1 ENTSSK
7 RPESRE
13 GSAERKGKR
22 FLGDILPQ
30 KHRPRRLHKNCYNA
44 AHAEI
49 SGSGP
54 GAGATLHWFAQVGG
68 QSSLSIDSNAEDAS
82 QASKDREE
90 KLRYARDRQN
100 EERQRKIEELRAQAE
115 AAQRYRE
122 QKEEERRRR
131 IEEIRVRDTEK
142 RHQVEERKK
151 AIVEAEKERR
161 EYILK
166 KNQERESRIETKK
179 RDRNSIGFAFGSS
192 TPRLLD
198 VPADYGLVSPS
209 AFWGQRRSTSISN
222 VAGATLSRRSSERE
236 LADSGAKK
244 RASSSTDRHDDHRR
258 KSSSMYEVFNWGYSN
273 DEPPKRF
280 SLSIAGSEINIDGP
294 AAPPTAPACKQ
305 TTAHRPTTTTTTT
318 TRTGNTSATTT
329 ITTTGH
335 NNYNSYNSYRKEDI
349 VDTSPMV
356 FRSVYR
362 RKTDLMP
369 TIPSPRDGHYGSRGS
384 LSTTPARTPGRAY
397 SMNRLDQLAQPI
409 RRHGEHVRA
418 ILERE
423 RRERELE
430 MLDETSSLGGG
441 RRSASGSARNRRAG
455 SAGSGSSSAAGNMS
469 RSMTHLAG
477 GGAARGKYSLGG
489 GISTSFRPLGSGAG
503 GQRDSTSKSMSQ
515 ISSWSVYGSTTS
527 TTPQP
532 PNHNLHR
539 QSTLGLQ
546 TAATKKYLQS
556 SFASASASSASFR
569 SYANPKT
576 SGRGQQQQYAISTN
590 PHRFLDLDPN
600 SLLLMNSASLLVNAG
615 SRSGNATPGGHFNSR
630 PGSAMSNST
639 NMSNSGLVNRR
650 PATAP
655 RKPRPASIAGTGMS
669 LEEINKL
676 KKEQKP
682 PVKTT
687 AASPSAQTTPK
698 RTPNLMSTS
707 LIVTSSSTRLSSAE
721 KKTPSKRE
729 PLVPPK
735 AASASKALPSRTA
748 SSERI
753 SRLSKEPKSKDTS
766 AMTRS
771 MIVTSSSSSA
781 TTTTTTKAVPATAPA
796 PAPAAAPATV
806 AAPAPEQNGVAK
818 EAEKTVP
825 EVPAPT
831 EAPPAAAPVSKAEKE
846 ALNSVRTEEV
856 VRQDEPV
863 PMVQAAVVPEAVNT
877 EEKADEGTEK
887 EAPTKAQEPAV
898 VSKQS
903 RSKENSEVR
912 ELTPPEGADL
922 MTASMMA
929 RKITTEEEAKAALAE
944 RRRLAREE
952 AERQAELERQRLEA
966 ERLAELKAQE
976 EEAERQRLFEEESM
990 RLAEEQRRGEEERL
1004 RKAIE
1009 VSAGDSQQGGK
1020 ESNSINEML
1029 LQEAQQREE
1038 EEQRKRDDEERQ
1050 RVEREEAE
1058 KKAKE
1063 EAEKQRVEVAERLK
1077 REEKEREER
1086 RKRVEA
1092 IMSRTRKG
1100 GAATTPSK
1108 DANDKAATAAA
1119 PANSSSSNSE
1129 TGSGSNSSN
1138 NSAGG
1143 SPSAADAT
1151 PAPTATPAATETASH
1166 PPNSQAMYEQTVLDK
1181 ENSLINSFSTMIID
1195 ENAKNLQQGG
1205 YGKLLADFEGS
1216 SPVPA
1221 VANGNGHIESVNNKN
1236 DINLLQDAVAPVA
1249 TQLIDLSIESQD
1261 LHLNNNNSLLTNTA
1275 TTLVTADSHENK
1287 GKFDY

>member
-1 ENTSSK
+1 MASLGVQHENISTNPEVENTPSK
-7 RPESRE
+7 RAESRE
-13 GSAERKGKR
+13 GSAERK
-22 FLGDILPQ
+22 
-30 KHRPRRLHKNCYNA
+30 
-44 AHAEI
+44 AHALAPAKI
-49 SGSGP
+49 TGCS
-54 GAGATLHWFAQVGG
+54 AGATLHWFAQVGG
-68 QSSLSIDSNAEDAS
+68 PISASEDDS

-90 KLRYARDRQN
+90 KLKYARDRQN
-100 EERQRKIEELRAQAE
+100 EERHRKIEELRAQAE

-131 IEEIRVRDTEK
+131 IEEIRTRDTEK

-151 AIVEAEKERR
+151 AIYEAEKERR

-166 KNQERESRIETKK
+166 KNQERESRIEVKK

-222 VAGATLSRRSSERE
+222 VAGASLTRRSSERE

-244 RASSSTDRHDDHRR
+244 RASSSTDRQDDHRR

-294 AAPPTAPACKQ
+294 ANPNPPPTSKQ
-305 TTAHRPTTTTTTT
+305 TANAHRPTNLTRTTATATTSTTT
-318 TRTGNTSATTT
+318 A
-329 ITTTGH
+329 GH
-335 NNYNSYNSYRKEDI
+335 NNNNFNNHNSYRKEDS
-349 VDTSPMV
+349 VDSSPMV

-409 RRHGEHVRA
+409 RRNGEHMRA

-430 MLDETSSLGGG
+430 MLDETASLGGG
-441 RRSASGSARNRRAG
+441 VGGRRQASARARRAG
-455 SAGSGSSSAAGNMS
+455 SAGSGSSSAAGIMS

-477 GGAARGKYSLGG
+477 GGGGSQQRERGKYSLGG
-489 GISTSFRPLGSGAG
+489 GISTSFRPLASGAG
-503 GQRDSTSKSMSQ
+503 GQRESTSKSMTQ
-515 ISSWSVYGSTTS
+515 ISSWSVYGSTTMA
-527 TTPQP
+527 P
-532 PNHNLHR
+532 PNQHLHHLR

-556 SFASASASSASFR
+556 SFASASSFNSASFR
-569 SYANPKT
+569 ANGAT
-576 SGRGQQQQYAISTN
+576 GRGRQQQYAISTTN
-590 PHRFLDLDPN
+590 PYHHHHRFLDLDPN

-615 SRSGNATPGGHFNSR
+615 SRSGNATPGGHFNSSR
-630 PGSAMSNST
+630 PGSAMSTST
-639 NMSNSGLVNRR
+639 NMSTSGMVPRR

-676 KKEQKP
+676 KRDQKP

-698 RTPNLMSTS
+698 RTANLMSTS
-707 LIVTSSSTRLSSAE
+707 LIVTSSSSRLSSAE

-729 PLVPPK
+729 PPAPK

-753 SRLSKEPKSKDTS
+753 SRLSKEPKGKDNS

-771 MIVTSSSSSA
+771 MIVTSSSS
-781 TTTTTTKAVPATAPA
+781 TTTITKSAPA
-796 PAPAAAPATV
+796 PA

-818 EAEKTVP
+818 EAEKTP
-825 EVPAPT
+825 AEVPVPT
-831 EAPPAAAPVSKAEKE
+831 EEAPAPAAPAVPLVSKAEKE
-846 ALNSVRTEEV
+846 ALNSEKTEEQV
-856 VRQDEPV
+856 ARQEEEQQQQTLLVEPV
-863 PMVQAAVVPEAVNT
+863 PEALVTSVNV
-877 EEKADEGTEK
+877 EEKSDEGTEK
-887 EAPTKAQEPAV
+887 E
-898 VSKQS
+898 VSKPQENQAAPKKPS

-929 RKITTEEEAKAALAE
+929 KKITTEEEAKAALAE

-966 ERLAELKAQE
+966 ERLAEIKAQE
-976 EEAERQRLFEEESM
+976 EEAERQRLFEEEST

-1009 VSAGDSQQGGK
+1009 
-1020 ESNSINEML
+1020 
-1029 LQEAQQREE
+1029 EAQQREE
-1038 EEQRKRDDEERQ
+1038 EEKRKREDEEKQ

-1092 IMSRTRKG
+1092 IMLRTRKG

-1108 DANDKAATAAA
+1108 EANDKAAPAA
-1119 PANSSSSNSE
+1119 PAPENNDSSNSSSV
-1129 TGSGSNSSN
+1129 TGSSN
-1138 NSAGG
+1138 NSAEG
-1143 SPSAADAT
+1143 SPSTADST
-1151 PAPTATPAATETASH
+1151 PAPAATETVQQE
-1166 PPNSQAMYEQTVLDK
+1166 PPNSQAMYEQSVLDK

-1195 ENAKNLQQGG
+1195 ENAKNLQQVSN
-1205 YGKLLADFEGS
+1205 GKLLVDFEGTNT
-1216 SPVPA
+1216 VPA
-1221 VANGNGHIESVNNKN
+1221 VANGNGHIENVNNKN
-1236 DINLLQDAVAPVA
+1236 DINLLQDVVAPVA
-1249 TQLIDLSIESQD
+1249 SQLIDLSIESQD
-1261 LHLNNNNSLLTNTA
+1261 LHLNNNNSLLTSTA
-1275 TTLVTADSHENK
+1275 ATTTLVTADSHENK
-1287 GKFDY
+1287 DISLL

>member
-1 ENTSSK
+1 MASLGGQHENISNNPEVENTSK

-13 GSAERKGKR
+13 GSAERK
-22 FLGDILPQ
+22 
-30 KHRPRRLHKNCYNA
+30 
-44 AHAEI
+44 AHALAPEKI
-49 SGSGP
+49 SNCS
-54 GAGATLHWFAQVGG
+54 AGATLHWFAQVGG
-68 QSSLSIDSNAEDAS
+68 QIGAKEDDS
-82 QASKDREE
+82 QDREE
-90 KLRYARDRQN
+90 KLKYARDRQN
-100 EERQRKIEELRAQAE
+100 EERHRKIEELRAQAE

-142 RHQVEERKK
+142 RHQVAERKK
-151 AIVEAEKERR
+151 TIFEAEKERR

-166 KNQERESRIETKK
+166 KNQERESRIEVKR

-222 VAGATLSRRSSERE
+222 VAGASLSRRSSERE

-244 RASSSTDRHDDHRR
+244 RASSSTDRQ
-258 KSSSMYEVFNWGYSN
+258 
-273 DEPPKRF
+273 DED
-280 SLSIAGSEINIDGP
+280 S
-294 AAPPTAPACKQ
+294 
-305 TTAHRPTTTTTTT
+305 
-318 TRTGNTSATTT
+318 
-329 ITTTGH
+329 
-335 NNYNSYNSYRKEDI
+335 

-369 TIPSPRDGHYGSRGS
+369 TIPSPRDGHYGSRSS

-409 RRHGEHVRA
+409 RRNGEHMRA

-430 MLDETSSLGGG
+430 MLDETASLGGG
-441 RRSASGSARNRRAG
+441 GRRGTAARARRAG
-455 SAGSGSSSAAGNMS
+455 SAGSGSSSAAGIMS

-477 GGAARGKYSLGG
+477 GGGGQRERGKYSLGG
-489 GISTSFRPLGSGAG
+489 GISTSFRPLASGAG
-503 GQRDSTSKSMSQ
+503 GQRD
-515 ISSWSVYGSTTS
+515 TTS
-527 TTPQP
+527 
-532 PNHNLHR
+532 
-539 QSTLGLQ
+539 
-546 TAATKKYLQS
+546 
-556 SFASASASSASFR
+556 
-569 SYANPKT
+569 
-576 SGRGQQQQYAISTN
+576 
-590 PHRFLDLDPN
+590 
-600 SLLLMNSASLLVNAG
+600 
-615 SRSGNATPGGHFNSR
+615 SRSGNATPGGHFNSSR
-630 PGSAMSNST
+630 PGSAMSTST
-639 NMSNSGLVNRR
+639 NMSTSGLVPRR

-669 LEEINKL
+669 LDEINKL
-676 KKEQKP
+676 KSQKP

-698 RTPNLMSTS
+698 RTANLMSTS
-707 LIVTSSSTRLSSAE
+707 LIVTSSSSRLSSAE

-729 PLVPPK
+729 PPVPK

-753 SRLSKEPKSKDTS
+753 SRLTKEPKTKDNS

-771 MIVTSSSSSA
+771 MIVTSSNS
-781 TTTTTTKAVPATAPA
+781 TITPKAAPAQAAPA
-796 PAPAAAPATV
+796 PVSAT
-806 AAPAPEQNGVAK
+806 APEQNGVAK
-818 EAEKTVP
+818 EVEKTPAEVPVP
-825 EVPAPT
+825 EAAVPT
-831 EAPPAAAPVSKAEKE
+831 EAPVVVPSVSKAEKE
-846 ALNSVRTEEV
+846 ALNSEKTEEV
-856 VRQDEPV
+856 ARQEEEQTLLVEPV
-863 PMVQAAVVPEAVNT
+863 PEALITSVNV
-877 EEKADEGTEK
+877 EEKSDEGTEK
-887 EAPTKAQEPAV
+887 ETPKAQEQAAP
-898 VSKQS
+898 KKPS

-929 RKITTEEEAKAALAE
+929 KKITTEEEAKAALAE

-966 ERLAELKAQE
+966 ERLAEIKAQE
-976 EEAERQRLFEEESM
+976 EEAERQRLFEEEST

-1009 VSAGDSQQGGK
+1009 
-1020 ESNSINEML
+1020 
-1029 LQEAQQREE
+1029 EAQQREE
-1038 EEQRKRDDEERQ
+1038 EEKRKREDEEKQ

-1092 IMSRTRKG
+1092 IMLRTRKG

-1108 DANDKAATAAA
+1108 DANDKAAPAAAA
-1119 PANSSSSNSE
+1119 PENNGSSNSSI
-1129 TGSGSNSSN
+1129 GGSSN
-1138 NSAGG
+1138 NSAEG
-1143 SPSAADAT
+1143 SPSTADST
-1151 PAPTATPAATETASH
+1151 PAPTATETVQE
-1166 PPNSQAMYEQTVLDK
+1166 PPNSQAMYEQSVLDK

-1195 ENAKNLQQGG
+1195 ENAKNLQQVTN
-1205 YGKLLADFEGS
+1205 GKLLVDFEGTNT
-1216 SPVPA
+1216 VPA
-1221 VANGNGHIESVNNKN
+1221 VANGNGHIENVNNKN

-1261 LHLNNNNSLLTNTA
+1261 LHLNNNNSLLTSTA
-1275 TTLVTADSHENK
+1275 ATTTLVTADSHENK
-1287 GKFDY
+1287 DISLL

>member
-1 ENTSSK
+1 MASLGGQHGNISTNPEVENTAK

-13 GSAERKGKR
+13 GSAERK
-22 FLGDILPQ
+22 
-30 KHRPRRLHKNCYNA
+30 
-44 AHAEI
+44 AHAFAPAKI
-49 SGSGP
+49 SGCS
-54 GAGATLHWFAQVGG
+54 AGATLHWFAQVGG
-68 QSSLSIDSNAEDAS
+68 QISASEDDS

-90 KLRYARDRQN
+90 KLKYARDRQN
-100 EERQRKIEELRAQAE
+100 EERHRKIEELRAQAE

-131 IEEIRVRDTEK
+131 IEEIRTRDTEK

-151 AIVEAEKERR
+151 AIFEAEKERR

-166 KNQERESRIETKK
+166 KNQERESRIEVKK

-222 VAGATLSRRSSERE
+222 VAGASLTRRSSERE

-244 RASSSTDRHDDHRR
+244 RASSSTDRQDDHRR

-294 AAPPTAPACKQ
+294 ANPHPPPTSKQ
-305 TTAHRPTTTTTTT
+305 TANAHRPTNLTTTTATSTT
-318 TRTGNTSATTT
+318 TA
-329 ITTTGH
+329 GH
-335 NNYNSYNSYRKEDI
+335 NNFNNHNPYRKEDS
-349 VDTSPMV
+349 VDSSPMV

-384 LSTTPARTPGRAY
+384 LCTTPARTPGRAY

-409 RRHGEHVRA
+409 RRNGEHMRA

-430 MLDETSSLGGG
+430 MLDETASLGGG
-441 RRSASGSARNRRAG
+441 GGRRGAGSSARARRAG
-455 SAGSGSSSAAGNMS
+455 SAGSGSSSAAGIMS

-477 GGAARGKYSLGG
+477 GGGQRERVKYSLGG
-489 GISTSFRPLGSGAG
+489 GISTSFRPLASGAG
-503 GQRDSTSKSMSQ
+503 GQRDSTSKSMTQ
-515 ISSWSVYGSTTS
+515 ISSWSVYGSTA
-527 TTPQP
+527 PQQPP
-532 PNHNLHR
+532 PNHLHHLR

-556 SFASASASSASFR
+556 SFASASSFNSASFR
-569 SYANPKT
+569 ANAT
-576 SGRGQQQQYAISTN
+576 GRGRQQQYAISTN

-615 SRSGNATPGGHFNSR
+615 SRSGNATPGGHFNSSR
-630 PGSAMSNST
+630 PGSAMSTST
-639 NMSNSGLVNRR
+639 NMSTSGLVPRR

-676 KKEQKP
+676 KRDQKP

-698 RTPNLMSTS
+698 RTANLMSTS
-707 LIVTSSSTRLSSAE
+707 LIVTSSSSRLSSAE

-729 PLVPPK
+729 PPVPK

-753 SRLSKEPKSKDTS
+753 SRLTKEPKTKDTS

-771 MIVTSSSSSA
+771 MIVTSSSTS
-781 TTTTTTKAVPATAPA
+781 TITKPTPAPVAPA
-796 PAPAAAPATV
+796 SAPV
-806 AAPAPEQNGVAK
+806 PEQNGVAK
-818 EAEKTVP
+818 EVEKTP
-825 EVPAPT
+825 G
-831 EAPPAAAPVSKAEKE
+831 
-846 ALNSVRTEEV
+846 
-856 VRQDEPV
+856 DEPV
-863 PMVQAAVVPEAVNT
+863 PEAVVPT
-877 EEKADEGTEK
+877 
-887 EAPTKAQEPAV
+887 
-898 VSKQS
+898 
-903 RSKENSEVR
+903 
-912 ELTPPEGADL
+912 GADL

-929 RKITTEEEAKAALAE
+929 KKITTEEEAKAALAE

-966 ERLAELKAQE
+966 ERLAEIKAQE
-976 EEAERQRLFEEESM
+976 EEAERQRLFEEEST

-1004 RKAIE
+1004 RKPIE
-1009 VSAGDSQQGGK
+1009 
-1020 ESNSINEML
+1020 
-1029 LQEAQQREE
+1029 EAQQREE
-1038 EEQRKRDDEERQ
+1038 EEKRRREEEEKQ

-1092 IMSRTRKG
+1092 IMLRTRKG

-1108 DANDKAATAAA
+1108 DANDKAAPAA
-1119 PANSSSSNSE
+1119 PAPENNSSSNSSV
-1129 TGSGSNSSN
+1129 TGSSN
-1138 NSAGG
+1138 NSAEG
-1143 SPSAADAT
+1143 SPSTADST
-1151 PAPTATPAATETASH
+1151 PAPTATDTVQEA
-1166 PPNSQAMYEQTVLDK
+1166 PNSQAMYEQSVLDK

-1195 ENAKNLQQGG
+1195 ENAKNLQQVSN
-1205 YGKLLADFEGS
+1205 GKLLVDFES
-1216 SPVPA
+1216 TNTVPA
-1221 VANGNGHIESVNNKN
+1221 VANGNGHIENVNNKN
-1236 DINLLQDAVAPVA
+1236 DINLLQDVVAPVA

-1261 LHLNNNNSLLTNTA
+1261 LHLNNNNSLLTSTA
-1275 TTLVTADSHENK
+1275 ATTTLVTADSHENK
-1287 GKFDY
+1287 DISLL

>member
-1 ENTSSK
+1 MASLGGQHENISNNPEVENTSK
-7 RPESRE
+7 RSESRE
-13 GSAERKGKR
+13 GSAERK
-22 FLGDILPQ
+22 
-30 KHRPRRLHKNCYNA
+30 
-44 AHAEI
+44 AHALAPEKI
-49 SGSGP
+49 SNCS
-54 GAGATLHWFAQVGG
+54 AGATLHWFAQVGG
-68 QSSLSIDSNAEDAS
+68 QIGAKEDDS

-90 KLRYARDRQN
+90 KLKYARDRQN
-100 EERQRKIEELRAQAE
+100 EERHRKIEELRAQAE

-151 AIVEAEKERR
+151 AIFEAEKERR

-166 KNQERESRIETKK
+166 KNQERESRIEVKR

-222 VAGATLSRRSSERE
+222 VAGASLSRRSSERE

-244 RASSSTDRHDDHRR
+244 RASSSTDRQ
-258 KSSSMYEVFNWGYSN
+258 
-273 DEPPKRF
+273 DED
-280 SLSIAGSEINIDGP
+280 S
-294 AAPPTAPACKQ
+294 
-305 TTAHRPTTTTTTT
+305 
-318 TRTGNTSATTT
+318 
-329 ITTTGH
+329 
-335 NNYNSYNSYRKEDI
+335 

-369 TIPSPRDGHYGSRGS
+369 TIPSPRDGHYGSRSS

-409 RRHGEHVRA
+409 RRNGEHMRA

-430 MLDETSSLGGG
+430 MLDETASLGGG
-441 RRSASGSARNRRAG
+441 GRRGTAAARARRAG
-455 SAGSGSSSAAGNMS
+455 SAGSGSSTAAGIMS

-477 GGAARGKYSLGG
+477 GGGGQRERGKYSLGG
-489 GISTSFRPLGSGAG
+489 GISTSFRPLASGAG
-503 GQRDSTSKSMSQ
+503 GQRDSTSKSMTQ
-515 ISSWSVYGSTTS
+515 ISSWSVYGSTA
-527 TTPQP
+527 P
-532 PNHNLHR
+532 PNHQMHHLR

-556 SFASASASSASFR
+556 SFASASASSFNSASFR
-569 SYANPKT
+569 ANWAT
-576 SGRGQQQQYAISTN
+576 GRGQQQQYAISTN

-615 SRSGNATPGGHFNSR
+615 SRSGNATPGGHFNSSR
-630 PGSAMSNST
+630 PGSAMSTST
-639 NMSNSGLVNRR
+639 NMSTSGLVPRR

-676 KKEQKP
+676 KRDQKP

-698 RTPNLMSTS
+698 RTANLMSTS
-707 LIVTSSSTRLSSAE
+707 LIVTSSSSRLSSAE

-729 PLVPPK
+729 PPVPK

-753 SRLSKEPKSKDTS
+753 SRLSKEPKTKDNS

-771 MIVTSSSSSA
+771 MIVTSSSS
-781 TTTTTTKAVPATAPA
+781 TTTTTKAAPA
-796 PAPAAAPATV
+796 PAPAPAPV
-806 AAPAPEQNGVAK
+806 PVSAPAPEQNGMAK
-818 EAEKTVP
+818 EVLLEKTAAEEPVP
-825 EVPAPT
+825 EAAPVPI
-831 EAPPAAAPVSKAEKE
+831 EAPVAVPSVSKAEKE
-846 ALNSVRTEEV
+846 ALNSEKTEEV
-856 VRQDEPV
+856 VRQVEEEQTLLVEPV
-863 PMVQAAVVPEAVNT
+863 PEALIASINV
-877 EEKADEGTEK
+877 EEKSDEGTEK
-887 EAPTKAQEPAV
+887 ETAKAQEQAAP
-898 VSKQS
+898 KKPS

-929 RKITTEEEAKAALAE
+929 KKITTEEEAKAALAE

-966 ERLAELKAQE
+966 ERLAEIKAQE
-976 EEAERQRLFEEESM
+976 EEAERQRLFEEEST

-1009 VSAGDSQQGGK
+1009 
-1020 ESNSINEML
+1020 
-1029 LQEAQQREE
+1029 EAQQREE
-1038 EEQRKRDDEERQ
+1038 EEKRKREDEEKQ

-1092 IMSRTRKG
+1092 IMLRTRKG

-1108 DANDKAATAAA
+1108 DANDKAAPAASA
-1119 PANSSSSNSE
+1119 PENNSSSNSSV
-1129 TGSGSNSSN
+1129 SGSSN
-1138 NSAGG
+1138 NSAEG
-1143 SPSAADAT
+1143 SPSTADST
-1151 PAPTATPAATETASH
+1151 PAPTATETETVQE
-1166 PPNSQAMYEQTVLDK
+1166 PPNSQAMYEQSVLDK

-1195 ENAKNLQQGG
+1195 ENAKNLQQVSN
-1205 YGKLLADFEGS
+1205 GKLLVDFEGTNT
-1216 SPVPA
+1216 VPA
-1221 VANGNGHIESVNNKN
+1221 VANGNGHIENVNNKN
-1236 DINLLQDAVAPVA
+1236 DINLLQDAVGPVA

-1261 LHLNNNNSLLTNTA
+1261 LHLNNNNSLLTSTA
-1275 TTLVTADSHENK
+1275 ATTTLVTADSHENK
-1287 GKFDY
+1287 DISLL

>member
-1 ENTSSK
+1 MASLGGQHGNISTNPEVENTAK

-13 GSAERKGKR
+13 GSAERK
-22 FLGDILPQ
+22 
-30 KHRPRRLHKNCYNA
+30 
-44 AHAEI
+44 AHAFAPAKI
-49 SGSGP
+49 SGCS
-54 GAGATLHWFAQVGG
+54 AGATLHWFAQVGG
-68 QSSLSIDSNAEDAS
+68 QISASEDDS

-90 KLRYARDRQN
+90 KLKYARDRQN
-100 EERQRKIEELRAQAE
+100 EERHRKIEELRAQAE

-131 IEEIRVRDTEK
+131 IEEIRTRDTEK

-151 AIVEAEKERR
+151 AIFEAEKERR

-166 KNQERESRIETKK
+166 KNQERESRIEVKK

-222 VAGATLSRRSSERE
+222 VAGASLTRRSSERE

-244 RASSSTDRHDDHRR
+244 RASSSTDRQD
-258 KSSSMYEVFNWGYSN
+258 
-273 DEPPKRF
+273 
-280 SLSIAGSEINIDGP
+280 
-294 AAPPTAPACKQ
+294 
-305 TTAHRPTTTTTTT
+305 
-318 TRTGNTSATTT
+318 
-329 ITTTGH
+329 
-335 NNYNSYNSYRKEDI
+335 
-349 VDTSPMV
+349 
-356 FRSVYR
+356 
-362 RKTDLMP
+362 
-369 TIPSPRDGHYGSRGS
+369 
-384 LSTTPARTPGRAY
+384 GRAY

-409 RRHGEHVRA
+409 RRNGEHMRA

-430 MLDETSSLGGG
+430 MLDETASLGGG
-441 RRSASGSARNRRAG
+441 GGRRGAGSSARARRAG
-455 SAGSGSSSAAGNMS
+455 SAGSGSSSAAGIMS

-477 GGAARGKYSLGG
+477 GGGQRERGKYSLGG
-489 GISTSFRPLGSGAG
+489 GISTSFRPLASGAG
-503 GQRDSTSKSMSQ
+503 GQRDSTSKSMTQ
-515 ISSWSVYGSTTS
+515 ISSWSVYGSTA
-527 TTPQP
+527 PQQPP
-532 PNHNLHR
+532 PNHLHHLR

-556 SFASASASSASFR
+556 SFASASSFNSASFR
-569 SYANPKT
+569 ANAT
-576 SGRGQQQQYAISTN
+576 GRGRQQQYAISTN

-615 SRSGNATPGGHFNSR
+615 SRSGNATPGGHFNSSR
-630 PGSAMSNST
+630 PGSAMSTST
-639 NMSNSGLVNRR
+639 NMSTSGLVPRR

-676 KKEQKP
+676 KRDQKP

-698 RTPNLMSTS
+698 RTANLMSTS
-707 LIVTSSSTRLSSAE
+707 LIVTSSSSRLSSAE

-729 PLVPPK
+729 PPVPK

-753 SRLSKEPKSKDTS
+753 SRLTKEPKTKDTS

-771 MIVTSSSSSA
+771 MIVTSSSTS
-781 TTTTTTKAVPATAPA
+781 TITKPTPAPVAPA
-796 PAPAAAPATV
+796 SAPV
-806 AAPAPEQNGVAK
+806 PEQNGVAK
-818 EAEKTVP
+818 EVEKTPADEPVP
-825 EVPAPT
+825 EAEVPT
-831 EAPPAAAPVSKAEKE
+831 EAPVAVPSVSKAEKE
-846 ALNSVRTEEV
+846 ALNTEKTEEGARQEEEQTLV
-856 VRQDEPV
+856 VES
-863 PMVQAAVVPEAVNT
+863 VPEALVTSVNV
-877 EEKADEGTEK
+877 EEKSDEGTEK
-887 EAPTKAQEPAV
+887 EVPKAQEQAAP
-898 VSKQS
+898 KKPS

-929 RKITTEEEAKAALAE
+929 KKITTEEEAKAALAE

-966 ERLAELKAQE
+966 ERLAEIKAQE
-976 EEAERQRLFEEESM
+976 EEAERQRLFEEEST

-1009 VSAGDSQQGGK
+1009 
-1020 ESNSINEML
+1020 
-1029 LQEAQQREE
+1029 EAQQREE
-1038 EEQRKRDDEERQ
+1038 EEKRRREEEEKQ

-1092 IMSRTRKG
+1092 IMLRTRKG

-1108 DANDKAATAAA
+1108 DANDKAAPAA
-1119 PANSSSSNSE
+1119 PAPENNSSSNSSV
-1129 TGSGSNSSN
+1129 TGSSN
-1138 NSAGG
+1138 NSAEG
-1143 SPSAADAT
+1143 SPSTADST
-1151 PAPTATPAATETASH
+1151 PAPTATETVQEA
-1166 PPNSQAMYEQTVLDK
+1166 PNSQAMYEQSVLDK

-1195 ENAKNLQQGG
+1195 ENAKNLQQVSN
-1205 YGKLLADFEGS
+1205 GKLLVDFES
-1216 SPVPA
+1216 TNTVPA
-1221 VANGNGHIESVNNKN
+1221 VANGNGHIENVNNKN
-1236 DINLLQDAVAPVA
+1236 DINLLQDVVAPVA

-1261 LHLNNNNSLLTNTA
+1261 LHLNNNNSLLTSTA
-1275 TTLVTADSHENK
+1275 ATTTLVTADSHENK
-1287 GKFDY
+1287 DISLL

>member
-1 ENTSSK
+1 MASLGVQHENISNNPEVENTSK
-7 RPESRE
+7 RTESRE
-13 GSAERKGKR
+13 GSAERK
-22 FLGDILPQ
+22 
-30 KHRPRRLHKNCYNA
+30 
-44 AHAEI
+44 AHALAPAKI
-49 SGSGP
+49 TGCS
-54 GAGATLHWFAQVGG
+54 AGATLHWFAQVGG
-68 QSSLSIDSNAEDAS
+68 QFSASEDDS

-90 KLRYARDRQN
+90 KLKYARDRQN
-100 EERQRKIEELRAQAE
+100 EERHRKIEELRAQAE

-142 RHQVEERKK
+142 RHQVEERKR
-151 AIVEAEKERR
+151 AIFEAEKERR

-166 KNQERESRIETKK
+166 KNQERESRIEVKK

-222 VAGATLSRRSSERE
+222 VAGASLTRRSSERE

-244 RASSSTDRHDDHRR
+244 RASSSTDRQDDHRR

-294 AAPPTAPACKQ
+294 ANPNTPPTSKQ
-305 TTAHRPTTTTTTT
+305 TANAHRPTNLTTTTATSTT
-318 TRTGNTSATTT
+318 TA
-329 ITTTGH
+329 GH
-335 NNYNSYNSYRKEDI
+335 NNFNNHNSYRKEDS
-349 VDTSPMV
+349 VDSSPMV

-409 RRHGEHVRA
+409 RRNGEHMRA

-430 MLDETSSLGGG
+430 MLDETASLGGG
-441 RRSASGSARNRRAG
+441 GGRRGAAASARARRAG
-455 SAGSGSSSAAGNMS
+455 SAGSGSSSAAGIMS

-477 GGAARGKYSLGG
+477 GGGGQRERGKYSLGG
-489 GISTSFRPLGSGAG
+489 GISTSFRPLASGAG
-503 GQRDSTSKSMSQ
+503 GQRDTTSKSMTQ
-515 ISSWSVYGSTTS
+515 ISSWSVYGSTA
-527 TTPQP
+527 PQQP
-532 PNHNLHR
+532 TPNHLHHLR

-556 SFASASASSASFR
+556 SFASASSFNSASFR
-569 SYANPKT
+569 ANAT
-576 SGRGQQQQYAISTN
+576 GRGQQQQYAISTN

-615 SRSGNATPGGHFNSR
+615 SRSGNATPGGHFNSSR
-630 PGSAMSNST
+630 PGSAMSTST
-639 NMSNSGLVNRR
+639 NMSTSGMVPRR

-669 LEEINKL
+669 LDEINKL
-676 KKEQKP
+676 KRDQKP
-682 PVKTT
+682 PLKAA

-698 RTPNLMSTS
+698 RTANLMSTS
-707 LIVTSSSTRLSSAE
+707 LIVTSSSSRLSSAE

-729 PLVPPK
+729 PPVPK

-753 SRLSKEPKSKDTS
+753 SRLSKEPKTKDTS
-766 AMTRS
+766 AMSRS
-771 MIVTSSSSSA
+771 MIVSSSS
-781 TTTTTTKAVPATAPA
+781 TTTITKVAPA
-796 PAPAAAPATV
+796 PAVPAAV

-818 EAEKTVP
+818 EAEKTP
-825 EVPAPT
+825 AEVPVPAVAAVPTAAPV
-831 EAPPAAAPVSKAEKE
+831 AVPPVSKAEKE
-846 ALNSVRTEEV
+846 ALNSEKTEEV
-856 VRQDEPV
+856 ARQEEEATLVVEPV
-863 PMVQAAVVPEAVNT
+863 PETLVTSVNV
-877 EEKADEGTEK
+877 EEKSDEGTEK
-887 EAPTKAQEPAV
+887 EAPKTQEQAV
-898 VSKQS
+898 PKKPS

-929 RKITTEEEAKAALAE
+929 KKITTEEEAKAALAE

-966 ERLAELKAQE
+966 ERLAEIKAQE
-976 EEAERQRLFEEESM
+976 EEAERQRLFEEEST

-1009 VSAGDSQQGGK
+1009 
-1020 ESNSINEML
+1020 
-1029 LQEAQQREE
+1029 EAQQREE
-1038 EEQRKRDDEERQ
+1038 EERRKREDEEKQ

-1092 IMSRTRKG
+1092 IMLRTRKG

-1108 DANDKAATAAA
+1108 DANDKAAPAA
-1119 PANSSSSNSE
+1119 PAAENNSSSNSSV
-1129 TGSGSNSSN
+1129 TGSSN
-1138 NSAGG
+1138 NSAEG
-1143 SPSAADAT
+1143 SPSAADST
-1151 PAPTATPAATETASH
+1151 PAPAPVATETVQE
-1166 PPNSQAMYEQTVLDK
+1166 PPNSQAMYEQSVLDK

-1195 ENAKNLQQGG
+1195 ENAKNLQQVSN
-1205 YGKLLADFEGS
+1205 GKLLVDFEGTNT
-1216 SPVPA
+1216 VPA
-1221 VANGNGHIESVNNKN
+1221 VANGNGHIENVNNKN

-1249 TQLIDLSIESQD
+1249 SQLIDLSIESQD
-1261 LHLNNNNSLLTNTA
+1261 LHLNNNNSLLTSTA
-1275 TTLVTADSHENK
+1275 ATTTLVTADSHENK
-1287 GKFDY
+1287 DISLL

>member
-1 ENTSSK
+1 MASLGGQHGNISTNPEVENTAK

-13 GSAERKGKR
+13 GSAERK
-22 FLGDILPQ
+22 
-30 KHRPRRLHKNCYNA
+30 
-44 AHAEI
+44 AHAFAPAKI
-49 SGSGP
+49 SGCS
-54 GAGATLHWFAQVGG
+54 AGATLHWFAQVGG
-68 QSSLSIDSNAEDAS
+68 QISASEDDS

-90 KLRYARDRQN
+90 KLKYARDRQN
-100 EERQRKIEELRAQAE
+100 EERHRKIEELRAQAE

-131 IEEIRVRDTEK
+131 IEEIRTRDTEK

-151 AIVEAEKERR
+151 AIFEAEKERR

-166 KNQERESRIETKK
+166 KNQERESRIEVKK

-222 VAGATLSRRSSERE
+222 VAGASLTRRSSERE

-244 RASSSTDRHDDHRR
+244 RASSSTDRQ
-258 KSSSMYEVFNWGYSN
+258 
-273 DEPPKRF
+273 DED
-280 SLSIAGSEINIDGP
+280 S
-294 AAPPTAPACKQ
+294 
-305 TTAHRPTTTTTTT
+305 
-318 TRTGNTSATTT
+318 
-329 ITTTGH
+329 
-335 NNYNSYNSYRKEDI
+335 
-349 VDTSPMV
+349 VDSSPMV

-384 LSTTPARTPGRAY
+384 LSSTPARTPGRAY

-409 RRHGEHVRA
+409 RRNGEHMRA

-430 MLDETSSLGGG
+430 MLDETASLGGG
-441 RRSASGSARNRRAG
+441 GGRRGAGSSARARRAG
-455 SAGSGSSSAAGNMS
+455 SAGSGSSSAAGIMS

-477 GGAARGKYSLGG
+477 GGGQRERVKYSLGG
-489 GISTSFRPLGSGAG
+489 GISTSFRPLASGAG
-503 GQRDSTSKSMSQ
+503 GQRDSTS
-515 ISSWSVYGSTTS
+515 
-527 TTPQP
+527 
-532 PNHNLHR
+532 
-539 QSTLGLQ
+539 
-546 TAATKKYLQS
+546 
-556 SFASASASSASFR
+556 
-569 SYANPKT
+569 
-576 SGRGQQQQYAISTN
+576 
-590 PHRFLDLDPN
+590 
-600 SLLLMNSASLLVNAG
+600 
-615 SRSGNATPGGHFNSR
+615 SRSGNATPGGHFNSSR
-630 PGSAMSNST
+630 PGSAMSTST
-639 NMSNSGLVNRR
+639 NMSTSGLVPRR

-676 KKEQKP
+676 KRDQKP

-698 RTPNLMSTS
+698 RTANLMSTS
-707 LIVTSSSTRLSSAE
+707 LIVTSSSSRLSSAE

-729 PLVPPK
+729 PPVPK

-753 SRLSKEPKSKDTS
+753 SRLTKEPKTKDTS

-771 MIVTSSSSSA
+771 MIVTSSSTS
-781 TTTTTTKAVPATAPA
+781 TITKPTPAPVAPA
-796 PAPAAAPATV
+796 SAPV
-806 AAPAPEQNGVAK
+806 PEQNGVAK
-818 EAEKTVP
+818 EVEKTPVDEPVP
-825 EVPAPT
+825 EAVVPT
-831 EAPPAAAPVSKAEKE
+831 EAPVAVPSVSKAEKE
-846 ALNSVRTEEV
+846 ALNTEKTEEGARQEEEQTFV
-856 VRQDEPV
+856 VESL
-863 PMVQAAVVPEAVNT
+863 PEALVTSVNV
-877 EEKADEGTEK
+877 EEKSDEGTEK
-887 EAPTKAQEPAV
+887 EVPKAQEQAAP
-898 VSKQS
+898 KKPS

-929 RKITTEEEAKAALAE
+929 KKITTEEEAKAALAE

-966 ERLAELKAQE
+966 ERLAEIKAQE
-976 EEAERQRLFEEESM
+976 EEAERQRLFEEEST

-1009 VSAGDSQQGGK
+1009 
-1020 ESNSINEML
+1020 
-1029 LQEAQQREE
+1029 EAQQREE
-1038 EEQRKRDDEERQ
+1038 EEKRRREEEEKQ

-1092 IMSRTRKG
+1092 IMLRTRKG

-1108 DANDKAATAAA
+1108 DANDKAAPAA
-1119 PANSSSSNSE
+1119 PAPENNSSSNSSV
-1129 TGSGSNSSN
+1129 TGSSN
-1138 NSAGG
+1138 NSAEG
-1143 SPSAADAT
+1143 SPSTADST
-1151 PAPTATPAATETASH
+1151 PAPTATDTVQEA
-1166 PPNSQAMYEQTVLDK
+1166 PNSQAMYEQSVLDK

-1195 ENAKNLQQGG
+1195 ENAKNLQQVSN
-1205 YGKLLADFEGS
+1205 GKLLVDFES
-1216 SPVPA
+1216 TNTVPA
-1221 VANGNGHIESVNNKN
+1221 VANGNGHIENVNNKN
-1236 DINLLQDAVAPVA
+1236 DINLLQDVVAPVA

-1261 LHLNNNNSLLTNTA
+1261 LHLNNNNSLLTSTA
-1275 TTLVTADSHENK
+1275 ATTTLVTADSHENK
-1287 GKFDY
+1287 DISLL

>member
-1 ENTSSK
+1 MAS
-7 RPESRE
+7 
-13 GSAERKGKR
+13 
-22 FLGDILPQ
+22 L
-30 KHRPRRLHKNCYNA
+30 
-44 AHAEI
+44 
-49 SGSGP
+49 
-54 GAGATLHWFAQVGG
+54 GG
-68 QSSLSIDSNAEDAS
+68 QHENISNNPE
-82 QASKDREE
+82 ASKDREE
-90 KLRYARDRQN
+90 KLKYARDRQN
-100 EERQRKIEELRAQAE
+100 EERHRKIEELRAQAE

-142 RHQVEERKK
+142 RHQVAERKK
-151 AIVEAEKERR
+151 TIFEAEKERR

-166 KNQERESRIETKK
+166 KNQERESRIEVKR

-222 VAGATLSRRSSERE
+222 VAGASLSRRSSERE

-244 RASSSTDRHDDHRR
+244 RASSSTDRQDDHRR

-294 AAPPTAPACKQ
+294 ANPNPPPTSKQ
-305 TTAHRPTTTTTTT
+305 TANAHRPTNLTTTTA
-318 TRTGNTSATTT
+318 TSTSTA
-329 ITTTGH
+329 GH
-335 NNYNSYNSYRKEDI
+335 NNFNNHNSYRKEDS

-369 TIPSPRDGHYGSRGS
+369 TIPSPRDGHYGSRSS
-384 LSTTPARTPGRAY
+384 LSTTPARTP
-397 SMNRLDQLAQPI
+397 
-409 RRHGEHVRA
+409 
-418 ILERE
+418 
-423 RRERELE
+423 
-430 MLDETSSLGGG
+430 
-441 RRSASGSARNRRAG
+441 
-455 SAGSGSSSAAGNMS
+455 
-469 RSMTHLAG
+469 
-477 GGAARGKYSLGG
+477 
-489 GISTSFRPLGSGAG
+489 
-503 GQRDSTSKSMSQ
+503 
-515 ISSWSVYGSTTS
+515 
-527 TTPQP
+527 
-532 PNHNLHR
+532 
-539 QSTLGLQ
+539 
-546 TAATKKYLQS
+546 
-556 SFASASASSASFR
+556 
-569 SYANPKT
+569 
-576 SGRGQQQQYAISTN
+576 
-590 PHRFLDLDPN
+590 
-600 SLLLMNSASLLVNAG
+600 G
-615 SRSGNATPGGHFNSR
+615 SRSGNATPGGHFNSSR
-630 PGSAMSNST
+630 PGSAMSTST
-639 NMSNSGLVNRR
+639 NMSTSGLVPRR

-669 LEEINKL
+669 LDEINKL
-676 KKEQKP
+676 KSQKP

-698 RTPNLMSTS
+698 RTANLMSTS
-707 LIVTSSSTRLSSAE
+707 LIVTSSSSRLSSAE

-729 PLVPPK
+729 PPVPK

-753 SRLSKEPKSKDTS
+753 SRLTKEPKTKDNS

-771 MIVTSSSSSA
+771 MIVTSSNS
-781 TTTTTTKAVPATAPA
+781 TITPKAAPAQAAPA
-796 PAPAAAPATV
+796 PVSAT
-806 AAPAPEQNGVAK
+806 APEQNGVAK
-818 EAEKTVP
+818 EVEKTPAEVPVP
-825 EVPAPT
+825 EAAVPT
-831 EAPPAAAPVSKAEKE
+831 EAPVVVPSVSKAEKE
-846 ALNSVRTEEV
+846 ALNSEKTEEV
-856 VRQDEPV
+856 ARQEEEQTLLVEPV
-863 PMVQAAVVPEAVNT
+863 PEALITSVNV
-877 EEKADEGTEK
+877 EEKSDEGTEK
-887 EAPTKAQEPAV
+887 ETPKAQEQAAP
-898 VSKQS
+898 KKPS

-929 RKITTEEEAKAALAE
+929 KKITTEEEAKAALAE

-966 ERLAELKAQE
+966 ERLAEIKAQE
-976 EEAERQRLFEEESM
+976 EEAERQRLFEEEST

-1009 VSAGDSQQGGK
+1009 
-1020 ESNSINEML
+1020 
-1029 LQEAQQREE
+1029 EAQQREE
-1038 EEQRKRDDEERQ
+1038 EEKRKREDEEKQ

-1092 IMSRTRKG
+1092 IMLRTRKG

-1108 DANDKAATAAA
+1108 DANDKAAPAAAA
-1119 PANSSSSNSE
+1119 PENNGSSNSSI
-1129 TGSGSNSSN
+1129 GGSSN
-1138 NSAGG
+1138 NSAEG
-1143 SPSAADAT
+1143 SPSTADST
-1151 PAPTATPAATETASH
+1151 PAPTATETVQE
-1166 PPNSQAMYEQTVLDK
+1166 PPNSQAMYEQSVLDK

-1195 ENAKNLQQGG
+1195 ENAKNLQQVTN
-1205 YGKLLADFEGS
+1205 GKLLVDFEGTNT
-1216 SPVPA
+1216 VPA
-1221 VANGNGHIESVNNKN
+1221 VANGNGHIENVNNKN

-1261 LHLNNNNSLLTNTA
+1261 LHLNNNNSLLTSTA
-1275 TTLVTADSHENK
+1275 ATTTLVTADSHENK
-1287 GKFDY
+1287 DISLL

>member
-1 ENTSSK
+1 MASLGGQHGNISTNPEVENTAK

-13 GSAERKGKR
+13 GSAERK
-22 FLGDILPQ
+22 
-30 KHRPRRLHKNCYNA
+30 
-44 AHAEI
+44 AHAFAPAKI
-49 SGSGP
+49 SGCS
-54 GAGATLHWFAQVGG
+54 AGATLHWFAQVGG
-68 QSSLSIDSNAEDAS
+68 QISASEDDS
-82 QASKDREE
+82 QDREE
-90 KLRYARDRQN
+90 KLKYARDRQN
-100 EERQRKIEELRAQAE
+100 EERHRKIEELRAQAE

-131 IEEIRVRDTEK
+131 IEEIRTRDTEK

-151 AIVEAEKERR
+151 AIFEAEKERR

-166 KNQERESRIETKK
+166 KNQERESRIEYRK
-179 RDRNSIGFAFGSS
+179 RDKNSNGFAFGSS

-209 AFWGQRRSTSISN
+209 TFWGQRRSTSISN
-222 VAGATLSRRSSERE
+222 VAGASLTRRSSERE

-244 RASSSTDRHDDHRR
+244 RASSSTDRQDDHRR

-294 AAPPTAPACKQ
+294 ANPNPPPTSKQ
-305 TTAHRPTTTTTTT
+305 TANAHRPTNLTTTTATTSTT
-318 TRTGNTSATTT
+318 TA
-329 ITTTGH
+329 GH
-335 NNYNSYNSYRKEDI
+335 NNFNNHNSYRKEDS
-349 VDTSPMV
+349 VDSSPMV

-384 LSTTPARTPGRAY
+384 LSSTPARTPGRAY

-409 RRHGEHVRA
+409 RRNGEHMRA

-430 MLDETSSLGGG
+430 MLDETASLGGG
-441 RRSASGSARNRRAG
+441 GGRRGAGSSARARRAG
-455 SAGSGSSSAAGNMS
+455 SAGSGSSSAAGIMS

-477 GGAARGKYSLGG
+477 GGGQRERGKYSLGG
-489 GISTSFRPLGSGAG
+489 GISTSFRPLASGAG
-503 GQRDSTSKSMSQ
+503 GQRDSTS
-515 ISSWSVYGSTTS
+515 
-527 TTPQP
+527 
-532 PNHNLHR
+532 
-539 QSTLGLQ
+539 
-546 TAATKKYLQS
+546 
-556 SFASASASSASFR
+556 
-569 SYANPKT
+569 
-576 SGRGQQQQYAISTN
+576 
-590 PHRFLDLDPN
+590 
-600 SLLLMNSASLLVNAG
+600 
-615 SRSGNATPGGHFNSR
+615 SRSGNATPGGHFNSSR
-630 PGSAMSNST
+630 PGSAMSTST
-639 NMSNSGLVNRR
+639 NMSTSGMVPRR

-676 KKEQKP
+676 KRDQKP

-698 RTPNLMSTS
+698 RTANLMSTS
-707 LIVTSSSTRLSSAE
+707 LIVTSSSSRLSSAE

-729 PLVPPK
+729 PPVPK

-753 SRLSKEPKSKDTS
+753 SRLTKEPKTKDTS

-771 MIVTSSSSSA
+771 MIVTSSSTS
-781 TTTTTTKAVPATAPA
+781 TITKAA
-796 PAPAAAPATV
+796 PAPAAPASAPV
-806 AAPAPEQNGVAK
+806 PEQNGVAK
-818 EAEKTVP
+818 EVEKTPADEPVP
-825 EVPAPT
+825 EAEVPT
-831 EAPPAAAPVSKAEKE
+831 EAPVAVPSVSKAEKE
-846 ALNSVRTEEV
+846 ALNTEKTEEV
-856 VRQDEPV
+856 ARQEEEQTLV
-863 PMVQAAVVPEAVNT
+863 EESVPEALVTSVNV
-877 EEKADEGTEK
+877 EEKSDEGTEK
-887 EAPTKAQEPAV
+887 EVPKPQEQAV
-898 VSKQS
+898 PKKPS

-929 RKITTEEEAKAALAE
+929 KKITTEEEAKAALAE

-966 ERLAELKAQE
+966 ERLAEIKAQE
-976 EEAERQRLFEEESM
+976 EEAERQRLFEEEST

-1009 VSAGDSQQGGK
+1009 
-1020 ESNSINEML
+1020 
-1029 LQEAQQREE
+1029 EAQQREE
-1038 EEQRKRDDEERQ
+1038 EEKRRREDEEKQ

-1092 IMSRTRKG
+1092 IMLRTRKG

-1108 DANDKAATAAA
+1108 DANDKAAPAA
-1119 PANSSSSNSE
+1119 PAPENNSSSNSSV
-1129 TGSGSNSSN
+1129 TGSSN
-1138 NSAGG
+1138 NSAEG
-1143 SPSAADAT
+1143 SPSTADST
-1151 PAPTATPAATETASH
+1151 PAPTASETVQE
-1166 PPNSQAMYEQTVLDK
+1166 PPNSQAMYEQSVLDK

-1195 ENAKNLQQGG
+1195 ENAKNLQQVSN
-1205 YGKLLADFEGS
+1205 GKLLVDFEGTNA
-1216 SPVPA
+1216 VPA
-1221 VANGNGHIESVNNKN
+1221 VANGNGHIENVNNKN
-1236 DINLLQDAVAPVA
+1236 DINLLQDVVAPVA

-1261 LHLNNNNSLLTNTA
+1261 LHLNNNNSLLTSTA
-1275 TTLVTADSHENK
+1275 ATTTLVTADSHENK
-1287 GKFDY
+1287 DISLL

>member
-1 ENTSSK
+1 MASLGGQHGNISTNPEVENTAK

-13 GSAERKGKR
+13 GSAERK
-22 FLGDILPQ
+22 
-30 KHRPRRLHKNCYNA
+30 
-44 AHAEI
+44 AHAFAPAKI
-49 SGSGP
+49 SGCS
-54 GAGATLHWFAQVGG
+54 AGATLHWFAQVGG
-68 QSSLSIDSNAEDAS
+68 QISASEDDS

-90 KLRYARDRQN
+90 KLKYARDRQN
-100 EERQRKIEELRAQAE
+100 EERHRKIEELRAQAE

-131 IEEIRVRDTEK
+131 IEEIRTRDTEK

-151 AIVEAEKERR
+151 AIFEAEKERR

-166 KNQERESRIETKK
+166 KNQERESRIEVKK

-222 VAGATLSRRSSERE
+222 VAGASLTRRSSERE

-244 RASSSTDRHDDHRR
+244 RASSSTDRQDDHRR

-294 AAPPTAPACKQ
+294 ANPHPPPTSKQ
-305 TTAHRPTTTTTTT
+305 TANAHRPTNLTTTTATSTT
-318 TRTGNTSATTT
+318 TA
-329 ITTTGH
+329 GH
-335 NNYNSYNSYRKEDI
+335 NNFNNNNSYRKEDS
-349 VDTSPMV
+349 VDSSPMV

-384 LSTTPARTPGRAY
+384 LSSTPARTPGRAY

-409 RRHGEHVRA
+409 RRNGEHMRA

-430 MLDETSSLGGG
+430 MLDETASLGGG
-441 RRSASGSARNRRAG
+441 GGRRGAGSSARARRAG
-455 SAGSGSSSAAGNMS
+455 SAGSGSSSAAGIMS

-477 GGAARGKYSLGG
+477 GGGQRERGKYSLGG
-489 GISTSFRPLGSGAG
+489 GISTSFRPLASGAG
-503 GQRDSTSKSMSQ
+503 GQRDSTSKSMTQ
-515 ISSWSVYGSTTS
+515 ISSWSVYGSTA
-527 TTPQP
+527 PQQPP
-532 PNHNLHR
+532 PNHLHHLR

-556 SFASASASSASFR
+556 SFASASSFNSASFR
-569 SYANPKT
+569 ANAT
-576 SGRGQQQQYAISTN
+576 GRGRQQQYAISTN

-615 SRSGNATPGGHFNSR
+615 SRSGNATPGGHFNNSR
-630 PGSAMSNST
+630 PGSAMSTST
-639 NMSNSGLVNRR
+639 NMSTSGLVPRR

-676 KKEQKP
+676 KRDQKP

-698 RTPNLMSTS
+698 RTANLMSTS
-707 LIVTSSSTRLSSAE
+707 LIVTSSSSRLSSAE

-729 PLVPPK
+729 PPVPK

-753 SRLSKEPKSKDTS
+753 SRLTKEPKTKDTS

-771 MIVTSSSSSA
+771 MIVTSSSTS
-781 TTTTTTKAVPATAPA
+781 TITKPA
-796 PAPAAAPATV
+796 PAPVAPTS
-806 AAPAPEQNGVAK
+806 APVPEQNGVAK
-818 EAEKTVP
+818 EVEKTTADEPVP
-825 EVPAPT
+825 EAEVPT
-831 EAPPAAAPVSKAEKE
+831 EAPVVVPSVSKAEKE
-846 ALNSVRTEEV
+846 ALNTEKTEEGA
-856 VRQDEPV
+856 RQEEE
-863 PMVQAAVVPEAVNT
+863 QILAVESVPEALVTSINV
-877 EEKADEGTEK
+877 EEKSDEGNEK
-887 EAPTKAQEPAV
+887 EVPKPQEQAAPKKP
-898 VSKQS
+898 S

-929 RKITTEEEAKAALAE
+929 KKITTEEEAKAALAE

-966 ERLAELKAQE
+966 ERLAEIKAQE
-976 EEAERQRLFEEESM
+976 EEAERQRLFEEEST

-1009 VSAGDSQQGGK
+1009 
-1020 ESNSINEML
+1020 
-1029 LQEAQQREE
+1029 EAQQREE
-1038 EEQRKRDDEERQ
+1038 EEKRRREEEEKQ

-1092 IMSRTRKG
+1092 IMLRTRKG

-1108 DANDKAATAAA
+1108 DANDKAAPAATA
-1119 PANSSSSNSE
+1119 PENNSSSNSSV
-1129 TGSGSNSSN
+1129 TGSSN
-1138 NSAGG
+1138 NSAEG
-1143 SPSAADAT
+1143 SPSAADST
-1151 PAPTATPAATETASH
+1151 PAPTATETVQEA
-1166 PPNSQAMYEQTVLDK
+1166 PNSQAMYEQSVLDK

-1195 ENAKNLQQGG
+1195 ENAKNLQQVSN
-1205 YGKLLADFEGS
+1205 GKLLVDFES
-1216 SPVPA
+1216 TNTVPA
-1221 VANGNGHIESVNNKN
+1221 VANGNGHIENVNNKN
-1236 DINLLQDAVAPVA
+1236 DINLLQDVVAPVA

-1261 LHLNNNNSLLTNTA
+1261 LHLNNNNSLLTSTA
-1275 TTLVTADSHENK
+1275 ATTTLVTADSHENK
-1287 GKFDY
+1287 DISLL

>member
-1 ENTSSK
+1 MASLGGQHENISNNPEVENTSK

-13 GSAERKGKR
+13 GSAERK
-22 FLGDILPQ
+22 
-30 KHRPRRLHKNCYNA
+30 
-44 AHAEI
+44 AHAFAPAK
-49 SGSGP
+49 SAVKSTTTTVC

-68 QSSLSIDSNAEDAS
+68 GGTSSEEDT

-90 KLRYARDRQN
+90 KLKYARDRQN

-151 AIVEAEKERR
+151 AIFEAEKERR

-166 KNQERESRIETKK
+166 KNQERDSRIEVKK

-222 VAGATLSRRSSERE
+222 VAGASLSRRSSERE

-294 AAPPTAPACKQ
+294 ANPPSSSSNKAAI
-305 TTAHRPTTTTTTT
+305 AHRPNPT
-318 TRTGNTSATTT
+318 ATTI
-329 ITTTGH
+329 ITPSTTGSGH
-335 NNYNSYNSYRKEDI
+335 NNNYNHNSYRKEDS

-369 TIPSPRDGHYGSRGS
+369 TIPSPRDGHYYGSRSS

-409 RRHGEHVRA
+409 RRNGEHVRA

-441 RRSASGSARNRRAG
+441 SGGRRGPSRSRRAG
-455 SAGSGSSSAAGNMS
+455 SAGSGSSSAAGIMS

-477 GGAARGKYSLGG
+477 GGGQQRERGKYSLGG
-489 GISTSFRPLGSGAG
+489 GISTSFRPLASGAG
-503 GQRDSTSKSMSQ
+503 GQRDTTSKSMTQ
-515 ISSWSVYGSTTS
+515 ISSWSVYGSTA
-527 TTPQP
+527 PQQ
-532 PNHNLHR
+532 PNYHHNLHQR

-556 SFASASASSASFR
+556 SFASTSSFNASLR
-569 SYANPKT
+569 ANAT
-576 SGRGQQQQYAISTN
+576 GRGRGQQQQYANSTN
-590 PHRFLDLDPN
+590 PHRFFDFDPN

-615 SRSGNATPGGHFNSR
+615 SRSGNATPGGHYNSSSR
-630 PGSAMSNST
+630 PGSAMSTST
-639 NMSNSGLVNRR
+639 NVSTSGLVPRR

-669 LEEINKL
+669 LDEINKL
-676 KKEQKP
+676 KKDQQKP

-698 RTPNLMSTS
+698 RTANLMSTS
-707 LIVTSSSTRLSSAE
+707 MIVTSSSTRLSSAE
-721 KKTPSKRE
+721 KKTTTPKRE
-729 PLVPPK
+729 PLAPK
-735 AASASKALPSRTA
+735 AASASKALSSRTA

-753 SRLSKEPKSKDTS
+753 SRLSKEPKTKDTS

-771 MIVTSSSSSA
+771 MIVTSSSSSSSTM
-781 TTTTTTKAVPATAPA
+781 TTATKAAPAAQAAPATAPA
-796 PAPAAAPATV
+796 PTPAPVPAA
-806 AAPAPEQNGVAK
+806 EQNGLAK
-818 EAEKTVP
+818 EAEKKP
-825 EVPAPT
+825 AEVPV
-831 EAPPAAAPVSKAEKE
+831 PAATAELPVPVAPSVSKAEKE
-846 ALNSVRTEEV
+846 ALNSSEKTEEV
-856 VRQDEPV
+856 ARQEEQVTTLPV
-863 PMVQAAVVPEAVNT
+863 DSLPEALVTSVNV

-887 EAPTKAQEPAV
+887 ETPKQPQEQAAPKKP
-898 VSKQS
+898 

-912 ELTPPEGADL
+912 ELTPPEGGDL

-929 RKITTEEEAKAALAE
+929 KKITTEEEAKAALAE

-976 EEAERQRLFEEESM
+976 EEAERQRLFEEEST
-990 RLAEEQRRGEEERL
+990 RLAEEQRRAEEERL

-1009 VSAGDSQQGGK
+1009 
-1020 ESNSINEML
+1020 
-1029 LQEAQQREE
+1029 EAQQREK
-1038 EEQRKRDDEERQ
+1038 EEQRKLEEEEKQ
-1050 RVEREEAE
+1050 RLEREEAE

-1092 IMSRTRKG
+1092 IMSRTRKAG
-1100 GAATTPSK
+1100 GAASTPAK
-1108 DANDKAATAAA
+1108 DSNDKAASATSAA
-1119 PANSSSSNSE
+1119 PADSSSSNSD
-1129 TGSGSNSSN
+1129 SGSSN

-1143 SPSAADAT
+1143 SPSSTTDAK
-1151 PAPTATPAATETASH
+1151 PAQEAVTE
-1166 PPNSQAMYEQTVLDK
+1166 PPNSQAMYEQSVLDK
-1181 ENSLINSFSTMIID
+1181 ENSLINSFSSMIID
-1195 ENAKNLQQGG
+1195 ENAKNLQQVSN
-1205 YGKLLADFEGS
+1205 GKLLVDFEGS
-1216 SPVPA
+1216 NAAPA

-1236 DINLLQDAVAPVA
+1236 DINLLQDVVAPVA
-1249 TQLIDLSIESQD
+1249 SQLIDLSIESQQD
-1261 LHLNNNNSLLTNTA
+1261 LHLNNNNSLLTSTA
-1275 TTLVTADSHENK
+1275 ATTTLVTADSHENK
-1287 GKFDY
+1287 DISLL

>member
-1 ENTSSK
+1 MASLGGQHENISNNPEVENTSK

-13 GSAERKGKR
+13 GSAERK
-22 FLGDILPQ
+22 
-30 KHRPRRLHKNCYNA
+30 
-44 AHAEI
+44 
-49 SGSGP
+49 
-54 GAGATLHWFAQVGG
+54 
-68 QSSLSIDSNAEDAS
+68 
-82 QASKDREE
+82 DREE
-90 KLRYARDRQN
+90 KLKYARDRQN
-100 EERQRKIEELRAQAE
+100 EERHRKIEELRAQAE

-142 RHQVEERKK
+142 RHQVAERKK
-151 AIVEAEKERR
+151 TIFEAEKERR

-166 KNQERESRIETKK
+166 KNQERESRIEVKR

-222 VAGATLSRRSSERE
+222 VAGASLSRRSSERE

-244 RASSSTDRHDDHRR
+244 RASSSTDRQDDHRR

-294 AAPPTAPACKQ
+294 ANPNPPPTSKQ
-305 TTAHRPTTTTTTT
+305 TANAHRPTNLTTTTA
-318 TRTGNTSATTT
+318 TSTSTA
-329 ITTTGH
+329 GH
-335 NNYNSYNSYRKEDI
+335 NNFNNHNSYRKEDS

-369 TIPSPRDGHYGSRGS
+369 TIPSPRDGHYGSRSS

-409 RRHGEHVRA
+409 RRNGEHMRA

-430 MLDETSSLGGG
+430 MLDETASLGGG
-441 RRSASGSARNRRAG
+441 GRRGTAARARRAG
-455 SAGSGSSSAAGNMS
+455 SAGSGSSSAAGIMS

-477 GGAARGKYSLGG
+477 GGGGQRERGKYSLGG
-489 GISTSFRPLGSGAG
+489 GISTSFRPLASGAG
-503 GQRDSTSKSMSQ
+503 GQRD
-515 ISSWSVYGSTTS
+515 TTS
-527 TTPQP
+527 
-532 PNHNLHR
+532 
-539 QSTLGLQ
+539 
-546 TAATKKYLQS
+546 
-556 SFASASASSASFR
+556 
-569 SYANPKT
+569 
-576 SGRGQQQQYAISTN
+576 
-590 PHRFLDLDPN
+590 
-600 SLLLMNSASLLVNAG
+600 
-615 SRSGNATPGGHFNSR
+615 SRSGNATPGGHFNSSR
-630 PGSAMSNST
+630 PGSAMSTST
-639 NMSNSGLVNRR
+639 NMSTSGLVPRR

-669 LEEINKL
+669 LDEINKL
-676 KKEQKP
+676 KSQKP

-698 RTPNLMSTS
+698 RTANLMSTS
-707 LIVTSSSTRLSSAE
+707 LIVTSSSSRLSSAE

-729 PLVPPK
+729 PPVPK

-753 SRLSKEPKSKDTS
+753 SRLTKEPKTKDNS

-771 MIVTSSSSSA
+771 MIVTSSNS
-781 TTTTTTKAVPATAPA
+781 TITPKAAPAQAAPA
-796 PAPAAAPATV
+796 PVSAT
-806 AAPAPEQNGVAK
+806 APEQNGVAK
-818 EAEKTVP
+818 EVEKTPAEVPVP
-825 EVPAPT
+825 EAAVPT
-831 EAPPAAAPVSKAEKE
+831 EAPVVVPSVSKAEKE
-846 ALNSVRTEEV
+846 ALNSEKTEEV
-856 VRQDEPV
+856 ARQEEEQTLLVEPV
-863 PMVQAAVVPEAVNT
+863 PEALITSVNV
-877 EEKADEGTEK
+877 EEKSDEGTEK
-887 EAPTKAQEPAV
+887 ETPKAQEQAAP
-898 VSKQS
+898 KKPS

-929 RKITTEEEAKAALAE
+929 KKITTEEEAKAALAE

-966 ERLAELKAQE
+966 ERLAEIKAQE
-976 EEAERQRLFEEESM
+976 EEAERQRLFEEEST

-1009 VSAGDSQQGGK
+1009 
-1020 ESNSINEML
+1020 
-1029 LQEAQQREE
+1029 EAQQREE
-1038 EEQRKRDDEERQ
+1038 EEKRKREDEEKQ

-1092 IMSRTRKG
+1092 IMLRTRKG

-1108 DANDKAATAAA
+1108 DANDKAAPAAAA
-1119 PANSSSSNSE
+1119 PENNGSSNSSI
-1129 TGSGSNSSN
+1129 GGSSN
-1138 NSAGG
+1138 NSAEG
-1143 SPSAADAT
+1143 SPSTADST
-1151 PAPTATPAATETASH
+1151 PAPTATETVQE
-1166 PPNSQAMYEQTVLDK
+1166 PPNSQAMYEQSVLDK

-1195 ENAKNLQQGG
+1195 ENAKNLQQVTN
-1205 YGKLLADFEGS
+1205 GKLLVDFEGTNT
-1216 SPVPA
+1216 VPA
-1221 VANGNGHIESVNNKN
+1221 VANGNGHIENVNNKN

-1261 LHLNNNNSLLTNTA
+1261 LHLNNNNSLLTSTA
-1275 TTLVTADSHENK
+1275 ATTTLVTADSHENK
-1287 GKFDY
+1287 DISLL

>member
-1 ENTSSK
+1 MASLGGQHENISNNPEVENTSK
-7 RPESRE
+7 RVESRE
-13 GSAERKGKR
+13 GSVERK
-22 FLGDILPQ
+22 
-30 KHRPRRLHKNCYNA
+30 
-44 AHAEI
+44 
-49 SGSGP
+49 
-54 GAGATLHWFAQVGG
+54 
-68 QSSLSIDSNAEDAS
+68 
-82 QASKDREE
+82 ASKDREE
-90 KLRYARDRQN
+90 KLKYARDRQN
-100 EERQRKIEELRAQAE
+100 EERHRKIEELRAQAE

-151 AIVEAEKERR
+151 AIYEAEKERR

-166 KNQERESRIETKK
+166 KNQERESRIEVKR

-222 VAGATLSRRSSERE
+222 VAGASLSRRSSERE

-244 RASSSTDRHDDHRR
+244 RASSSTDRQDDHRR

-280 SLSIAGSEINIDGP
+280 SLSIAGNEINIDGP
-294 AAPPTAPACKQ
+294 AIPNPPPTCKQ
-305 TTAHRPTTTTTTT
+305 TANAHRPTNLTTTTATTSTT
-318 TRTGNTSATTT
+318 TA
-329 ITTTGH
+329 GH
-335 NNYNSYNSYRKEDI
+335 NNNFNNHNSYRKEDS
-349 VDTSPMV
+349 VDSSPMV

-409 RRHGEHVRA
+409 RRNGEHMRA

-430 MLDETSSLGGG
+430 MLDETASLGGG
-441 RRSASGSARNRRAG
+441 GGRRGAAANRARRAG
-455 SAGSGSSSAAGNMS
+455 SAGSGSSSAAGIMS

-477 GGAARGKYSLGG
+477 GGGGGGGQRERGKYSLGG
-489 GISTSFRPLGSGAG
+489 GISTSFRPLAHGAG

-515 ISSWSVYGSTTS
+515 ISSWSVYGSTA
-527 TTPQP
+527 PQQPTP
-532 PNHNLHR
+532 PNHLHHLR

-556 SFASASASSASFR
+556 SFASASASSFNSASLR
-569 SYANPKT
+569 ANAT
-576 SGRGQQQQYAISTN
+576 GRGQKQQQYAISTN
-590 PHRFLDLDPN
+590 PHRFLDFDPN

-615 SRSGNATPGGHFNSR
+615 SRSGNATPGGHYNSSR
-630 PGSAMSNST
+630 PGSAMSTST
-639 NMSNSGLVNRR
+639 NMSTSGLVPRR

-669 LEEINKL
+669 LDEINKL
-676 KKEQKP
+676 KRDNKP

-698 RTPNLMSTS
+698 RTANLMSTS
-707 LIVTSSSTRLSSAE
+707 LIVTSSSSRLSSAE
-721 KKTPSKRE
+721 KKTPKRE
-729 PLVPPK
+729 PPVPK

-753 SRLSKEPKSKDTS
+753 SRLSKEPKTKDTS

-771 MIVTSSSSSA
+771 MIVTSSSS
-781 TTTTTTKAVPATAPA
+781 TTTTKQPAPVQAAPA
-796 PAPAAAPATV
+796 PAPV
-806 AAPAPEQNGVAK
+806 AVSAPAPEQNGVAK
-818 EAEKTVP
+818 EAEKTPAEVPVP
-825 EVPAPT
+825 EAAVPT
-831 EAPPAAAPVSKAEKE
+831 EAPVAVPSVTKAEKE
-846 ALNSVRTEEV
+846 ALNSEKTEEV
-856 VRQDEPV
+856 VVRQEEEPT
-863 PMVQAAVVPEAVNT
+863 QVVEAVAEALITSVNV
-877 EEKADEGTEK
+877 EEKSDEGTEK
-887 EAPTKAQEPAV
+887 EASKPQEQAV
-898 VSKQS
+898 PPKKPS

-966 ERLAELKAQE
+966 ERLAEIKAQE
-976 EEAERQRLFEEESM
+976 EEAERQRLFEEEST

-1009 VSAGDSQQGGK
+1009 
-1020 ESNSINEML
+1020 
-1029 LQEAQQREE
+1029 EAQQREE
-1038 EEQRKRDDEERQ
+1038 EERRKREDEEKQ

-1092 IMSRTRKG
+1092 IMLRTRKG

-1108 DANDKAATAAA
+1108 DANDKAAPAAAA
-1119 PANSSSSNSE
+1119 PENDSSSNSSV
-1129 TGSGSNSSN
+1129 TGSSN
-1138 NSAGG
+1138 NSAEG
-1143 SPSAADAT
+1143 SPSTVDST
-1151 PAPTATPAATETASH
+1151 PAPKAAETAQE
-1166 PPNSQAMYEQTVLDK
+1166 PPNSQAMYEQSVLDK

-1195 ENAKNLQQGG
+1195 ENAKNLQQVSN
-1205 YGKLLADFEGS
+1205 GKLLVDFEGTNT
-1216 SPVPA
+1216 VPA
-1221 VANGNGHIESVNNKN
+1221 VANGNGHIENVNNKN
-1236 DINLLQDAVAPVA
+1236 DINLLQDVVAPVA

-1261 LHLNNNNSLLTNTA
+1261 LHLNNNNSLLTSTA
-1275 TTLVTADSHENK
+1275 ATTTLVTADSHENK
-1287 GKFDY
+1287 DISLL

>member
-1 ENTSSK
+1 MASLGGQHENISNNPEVENTSK
-7 RPESRE
+7 RSESRE
-13 GSAERKGKR
+13 GSAERK
-22 FLGDILPQ
+22 
-30 KHRPRRLHKNCYNA
+30 
-44 AHAEI
+44 
-49 SGSGP
+49 
-54 GAGATLHWFAQVGG
+54 
-68 QSSLSIDSNAEDAS
+68 
-82 QASKDREE
+82 ASKDREE
-90 KLRYARDRQN
+90 KLKYARDRQN
-100 EERQRKIEELRAQAE
+100 EERHRKIEELRAQAE

-151 AIVEAEKERR
+151 AIFEAEKERR

-166 KNQERESRIETKK
+166 KNQERESRIEVKR

-222 VAGATLSRRSSERE
+222 VAGASLSRRSSERE

-244 RASSSTDRHDDHRR
+244 RASSSTDRQDDHRR

-294 AAPPTAPACKQ
+294 ANPNPPPTSNKQ
-305 TTAHRPTTTTTTT
+305 TANAHRPTNLTTTTA
-318 TRTGNTSATTT
+318 TSTSTA
-329 ITTTGH
+329 GH
-335 NNYNSYNSYRKEDI
+335 NNFNNHNSYRKGEDS

-369 TIPSPRDGHYGSRGS
+369 TIPSPRDGHYGSRSS

-409 RRHGEHVRA
+409 RRNGEHMRA

-430 MLDETSSLGGG
+430 MLDETASLGGG
-441 RRSASGSARNRRAG
+441 GRRGTAAARARRAG
-455 SAGSGSSSAAGNMS
+455 SAGSGSSTAAGIMS

-477 GGAARGKYSLGG
+477 GGGGQRERGKYSLGG
-489 GISTSFRPLGSGAG
+489 GISTSFRPLASGAG
-503 GQRDSTSKSMSQ
+503 GQRDSTSKSMTQ
-515 ISSWSVYGSTTS
+515 ISSWSVYGSTA
-527 TTPQP
+527 P
-532 PNHNLHR
+532 PNHQMHHLR

-556 SFASASASSASFR
+556 SFASASASSFNSASFR
-569 SYANPKT
+569 ANWAT
-576 SGRGQQQQYAISTN
+576 GRGQQQQYAISTN

-615 SRSGNATPGGHFNSR
+615 SRSGNATPGGHFNSSR
-630 PGSAMSNST
+630 PGSAMSTST
-639 NMSNSGLVNRR
+639 NMSTSGLVPRR

-676 KKEQKP
+676 KRDQKP

-698 RTPNLMSTS
+698 RTANLMSTS
-707 LIVTSSSTRLSSAE
+707 LIVTSSSSRLSSAE

-729 PLVPPK
+729 PPVPK

-753 SRLSKEPKSKDTS
+753 SRLSKEPKTKDNS

-771 MIVTSSSSSA
+771 MIVTSSSS
-781 TTTTTTKAVPATAPA
+781 TTTTTKAAPA
-796 PAPAAAPATV
+796 PAPAPAPV
-806 AAPAPEQNGVAK
+806 PVSAPAPEQNGMAK
-818 EAEKTVP
+818 EVLLEKTAAEEPVP
-825 EVPAPT
+825 EAAPVPI
-831 EAPPAAAPVSKAEKE
+831 EAPVAVPSVSKAEKE
-846 ALNSVRTEEV
+846 ALNSEKTEEV
-856 VRQDEPV
+856 VRQVEEEQTLLVEPV
-863 PMVQAAVVPEAVNT
+863 PEALIASINV
-877 EEKADEGTEK
+877 EEKSDEGTEK
-887 EAPTKAQEPAV
+887 ETAKAQEQAAP
-898 VSKQS
+898 KKPS

-929 RKITTEEEAKAALAE
+929 KKITTEEEAKAALAE

-966 ERLAELKAQE
+966 ERLAEIKAQE
-976 EEAERQRLFEEESM
+976 EEAERQRLFEEEST

-1009 VSAGDSQQGGK
+1009 
-1020 ESNSINEML
+1020 
-1029 LQEAQQREE
+1029 EAQQREE
-1038 EEQRKRDDEERQ
+1038 EEKRKREDEEKQ

-1092 IMSRTRKG
+1092 IMLRTRKG

-1108 DANDKAATAAA
+1108 DANDKAAPAASA
-1119 PANSSSSNSE
+1119 PENNSSSNSSV
-1129 TGSGSNSSN
+1129 SGSSN
-1138 NSAGG
+1138 NSAEG
-1143 SPSAADAT
+1143 SPSTADST
-1151 PAPTATPAATETASH
+1151 PAPTATETETVQE
-1166 PPNSQAMYEQTVLDK
+1166 PPNSQAMYEQSVLDK

-1195 ENAKNLQQGG
+1195 ENAKNLQQVSN
-1205 YGKLLADFEGS
+1205 GKLLVDFEGTNT
-1216 SPVPA
+1216 VPA
-1221 VANGNGHIESVNNKN
+1221 VANGNGHIENVNNKN
-1236 DINLLQDAVAPVA
+1236 DINLLQDAVGPVA

-1261 LHLNNNNSLLTNTA
+1261 LHLNNNNSLLTSTA
-1275 TTLVTADSHENK
+1275 ATTTLVTADSHENK
-1287 GKFDY
+1287 DISLL